1 MKDLKTKDVALVG
14 LFAALMVIC
23 AWISIPLGPVPVTL
37 QTFAVFLAAALLGSK
52 RGTLAV
58 GVYILLGVVG
68 LPVFSGFKGLNPLT
82 FGYVLGFLPLGM
94 LTAAS
99 DKLFPGKKLA
109 LPLGMVMG
117 LLVCY
122 LIGTVWFYYVMHF
135 RGTEYGFGKI
145 LSLCVIPF
153 ILPDLVKLGLAWFL
167 SLKLKKF
174 VK

>member
-1 MKDLKTKDVALVG
+1 MKALKTKDVALIG
-14 LFAALMVIC
+14 LFAALTVIC

-58 GVYILLGVVG
+58 AVYILLGVAG
-68 LPVFSGFKGLNPLT
+68 LPVFSGFKSLNPLT

-94 LTAAS
+94 LTAMAE
-99 DKLFPGKKLA
+99 KLFPKTRLA
-109 LPLGMVMG
+109 LPLGMAMG

-145 LSLCVIPF
+145 LSLCVVPF
-153 ILPDLVKLGLAWFL
+153 ILPDLVKLSLAWFL
-167 SLKLKKF
+167 SLKLKKH